1 MVDFRPSASEN
12 PEGAESSSVFQ
23 ISKRKVLYVELDEE
37 ISSLL
42 ERLSQF
48 PYKDVYLV
56 IPERAILLQSV
67 VNLQILKKKG
77 QALGKTL
84 SLITTD
90 SVGIQLAYQAD
101 IPVFDQYLPSQGS
114 KSSREAQASG
124 DDLPL
129 EPLEASR
136 NEVED
141 DRPERLRDKK
151 VSIFDVVKEVK
162 GRRGFFLTRMKESW
176 QAHQEK
182 KKFKTPSGFHREG
195 PSKKALG
202 TLVVASLAILLVIS
216 YVALPGATLTVTPQA
231 NAIEQSVNITLAN
244 ANVYGTDPGLDDGHV
259 LVTYPLSITLQKTV
273 SYSSTGQVFDGTNA
287 SGTVT
292 LINERSTPWA
302 LVAFTRLQTDEG
314 LVFRTQEAVTV
325 PAATTSGYGSVDV
338 PVLADEKDIY
348 GRVIGERGNV
358 GPSAFVL
365 PGLREESQQVLY
377 GRSAAAMSGGTT
389 IVTLQVTQED
399 LEASAELLTS
409 QLEAMAEES
418 LEQEIES
425 RNALNETNLML
436 LIGYGAVT
444 LGEPTISVPTQL
456 AGSLQDSFDVSGT
469 LTVSGYAF
477 DRDAFMSLMETELE
491 ARKSPDKALL
501 KIDEDS
507 LTIELFEI
515 NKTAGLLKF
524 TATIKGLEAYDF
536 NPETEN
542 GAALIKKIK
551 EHIAGKPIKEAE
563 DYVQNLP
570 EINKVTISTWPIWAP
585 TIPTV
590 LENIEIELDPEWEI

>member
-1 MVDFRPSASEN
+1 
-12 PEGAESSSVFQ
+12 
-23 ISKRKVLYVELDEE
+23 
-37 ISSLL
+37 
-42 ERLSQF
+42 
-48 PYKDVYLV
+48 
-56 IPERAILLQSV
+56 
-67 VNLQILKKKG
+67 
-77 QALGKTL
+77 
-84 SLITTD
+84 
-90 SVGIQLAYQAD
+90 
-101 IPVFDQYLPSQGS
+101 
-114 KSSREAQASG
+114 
-124 DDLPL
+124 
-129 EPLEASR
+129 
-136 NEVED
+136 
-141 DRPERLRDKK
+141 
-151 VSIFDVVKEVK
+151 
-162 GRRGFFLTRMKESW
+162 
-176 QAHQEK
+176 
-182 KKFKTPSGFHREG
+182 
-195 PSKKALG
+195 
-202 TLVVASLAILLVIS
+202 
-216 YVALPGATLTVTPQA
+216 
-231 NAIEQSVNITLAN
+231 
-244 ANVYGTDPGLDDGHV
+244 
-259 LVTYPLSITLQKTV
+259 VTYPLSITLQKTV
-273 SYSSTGQVFDGTNA
+273 TYSSTGQVFDGTNA

-302 LVAFTRLQTDEG
+302 LVAFTRLQSDEG

-325 PAATTSGYGSVDV
+325 PAATTSGYGSADV

-365 PGLREESQQVLY
+365 PGLREESQQILY

-399 LEASAELLTS
+399 LDASGEFLTS

-425 RNALNETNLML
+425 RNALNNTNLML
-436 LIGYGAVT
+436 LTGYGAVT
-444 LGEPTISVPTQL
+444 LGDATISVPTQL
-456 AGSLQDSFDVSGT
+456 AGALQDSFDVSGT
-469 LTVSGYAF
+469 LTISGYAF
-477 DRDAFMSLMETELE
+477 DRDAFMSLMQTELE
-491 ARKSPDKALL
+491 ARKSPDKVLL
-501 KIDEDS
+501 KIDADS

-570 EINKVTISTWPIWAP
+570 EIDKVTISTWPIWAP

-590 LENIEIELDPEWEI
+590 LENIEIELDPEWEIENM